1 MHGNHEKAVFSS
13 PNAWNLHIRRL
24 DKERKG
30 NPVSTPVL
38 YQARKKYTLYSKQGW
53 NRQYPVSSR

>member
-1 MHGNHEKAVFSS
+1 MDGNHENAAFSY

-30 NPVSTPVL
+30 IPVSTPVL
-38 YQARKKYTLYSKQGW
+38 YQARKKYILYSKQGW
-53 NRQYPVSSR
+53 NRQNPVSIR